1 VFSGIVEEI
10 GRVSEVR
17 AGGRARTL
25 RIEAATVMSD
35 LSVGASIAVDG
46 CCLTVVAHDAGAFE
60 VETGAETL
68 RRTTLGELEPGNRV
82 NLERSLRIDARLG
95 GHIVQGHVDG
105 VGRLRSR
112 RPEAGSQ
119 WVEFDAPAEVH
130 RYLVEKGSVTVAGV
144 SLTIAAV
151 DEAGFAVSLIPHTLD
166 ATTLGE
172 LPDGAPVNLEADVL
186 AKYVERLVTPY
197 TRV

>member
-1 VFSGIVEEI
+1 VFSGIVEAI

-25 RIEAATVMSD
+25 RIRAATVTSG
-35 LSVGASIAVDG
+35 LAVGESIAVDG
-46 CCLTVVAHDAGAFE
+46 CCLTVVASDADSFE

-82 NLERSLRIDARLG
+82 NLERALRIDARLG

-119 WVEFDAPAEVH
+119 WVGFDAPAEVH

-172 LPDGAPVNLEADVL
+172 LPEGAQVNLEADLL

>member
-1 VFSGIVEEI
+1 MFSGIVEAI

-25 RIEAATVMSD
+25 KIGAATVTSG
-35 LSVGASIAVDG
+35 LAVGESIAVDG
-46 CCLTVVAHDAGAFE
+46 CCLTVVAYGAGSFV

-68 RRTTLGELEPGNRV
+68 RRTTIGGLGPGDRV
-82 NLERSLRIDARLG
+82 NLERALRADARLG
-95 GHIVQGHVDG
+95 GHIVQGHVDA
-105 VGRLRSR
+105 VGCLRSR

-119 WVEFDAPAEVH
+119 WVEFDAPPDVH

-151 DEAGFAVSLIPHTLD
+151 DEAGFAVSLIPHTLEV
-166 ATTLGE
+166 TTLGE
-172 LPDGAPVNLEADVL
+172 LPGGAPVNLEADVL

-197 TRV
+197 QRA